1 MISYALMRLS
11 DGPAHRRNGGGHGDA
26 AMLRNLGSNGLYD
39 EPMIDD
45 RNARPLTI
53 AFATIVMVWML
64 AFGIVSVS
72 AQVGARSHHMA
83 GSASSIEK

>member
-1 MISYALMRLS
+1 MS
-11 DGPAHRRNGGGHGDA
+11 
-26 AMLRNLGSNGLYD
+26 RNLGNPGLYD
-39 EPMIDD
+39 EGMIDH

-72 AQVGARSHHMA
+72 AQFGARSQHMA
-83 GSASSIEK
+83 DSAGSIASSIEK

>member
-1 MISYALMRLS
+1 MRQK
-11 DGPAHRRNGGGHGDA
+11 PRRRGDA
-26 AMLRNLGSNGLYD
+26 AMLRNLGSNGLYG
-39 EPMIDD
+39 ERMIDD

-72 AQVGARSHHMA
+72 AQFGARSHHMA
-83 GSASSIEK
+83 DSAGSIASPTEK